1 MKRVLLTGVLFLMLQ
16 ACANSGPKPFI
27 YADFERAKVLPY
39 DSPPQVIYRI
49 DDHRFVTLER
59 YRDCNYGDTYF
70 NDTKT
75 SVRTYLGRA
84 GIENFQGKLI
94 ISDPTERNIVIP
106 SSAPPQYV
114 CGDRGCS
121 VSLIYSIDGGVT
133 FDWNPFIHS
142 FVPYKDTSE
151 YTVLVTSDSYYIARA
166 EGSGAYVKKFPLVSG
181 YRYGQGEIPGGRHIE
196 YGVKLP
202 SDMHSPSGQ
211 ERFSCDASIRPTN
224 PDAPL
229 K

>member
-1 MKRVLLTGVLFLMLQ
+1 
-16 ACANSGPKPFI
+16 
-27 YADFERAKVLPY
+27 
-39 DSPPQVIYRI
+39 
-49 DDHRFVTLER
+49 
-59 YRDCNYGDTYF
+59 

-94 ISDPTERNIVIP
+94 IADPTERNIVIP

-121 VSLIYSIDGGVT
+121 VSLIYSTDGGRT
-133 FDWNPFIHS
+133 FYGNRFMRS
-142 FVPYKDTSE
+142 FDPYRDTE
-151 YTVLVTSDSYYIARA
+151 QYTVLVTRD
-166 EGSGAYVKKFPLVSG
+166 AYFIEKRFSQNFASVDRFPLIPG
-181 YRYGQGEIPGGRHIE
+181 FRYGHDI
-196 YGVKLP
+196 LP
-202 SDMHSPSGQ
+202 DADKVQFNTKMPSGLRSPSGQ
-211 ERFSCDASIRPTN
+211 ERFACDASIRPTN

>member
-1 MKRVLLTGVLFLMLQ
+1 METLRP
-16 ACANSGPKPFI
+16 S
-27 YADFERAKVLPY
+27 KVLPY

-49 DDHRFVTLER
+49 DDHRFLTLER

-94 ISDPTERNIVIP
+94 IADPTERNIVIP

-114 CGDRGCS
+114 CGDRGCF
-121 VSLIYSIDGGVT
+121 VSLIYSTDGGRT
-133 FDWNPFIHS
+133 FYGKRFMHS
-142 FVPYKDTSE
+142 FDPYTDTSE
-151 YTVLVTSDSYYIARA
+151 YTVLVTSDSYYVQQTGPAS
-166 EGSGAYVKKFPLVSG
+166 EYVKKFPLVSG

-202 SDMHSPSGQ
+202 HGMHSPSGQ